1 VSVLKKGQILTDYY
15 AILLRATAALDP
27 GAVAARNALYD
38 RARRMQV
45 ERLRGER
52 PPLHPSAIDAE
63 RAALE
68 AAIDRVEAEVAH
80 RDSIAIRNA
89 QVRRDTPQLEPN
101 VHWHRD
107 APQRISKRLRVFAL
121 LSALGA
127 ILLLSLGIVTYTHLR
142 GQSTGGSGTQANL
155 GNGTGGNREAPR
167 SGDTIIDVGE
177 VEPGVDGGSSD
188 AGLPYP
194 YRRQAVY
201 YRTIYSVGMLVVD
214 RSQRFLYLVQPQ
226 ITALRYGIGVGG
238 ECSDTSG
245 LYRISRKEEWP
256 EWVPSPELLKRR
268 SYPKSMAG
276 GPGNPLGARG
286 LYIDSGVEIHGTNAP
301 KTIGHPVSVGCLR
314 MVNDDVVDLYNRV
327 PTATAV
333 VMMN

>member
-1 VSVLKKGQILTDYY
+1 VLKKGQILTDYY
-15 AILLRATAALDP
+15 SILLRAIAALDS

-38 RARRMQV
+38 RARRTQA
-45 ERLRGER
+45 ERLRGEH
-52 PPLHPSAIDAE
+52 PPLPQSAIDAE

-68 AAIDRVEAEVAH
+68 AAVDRIEAEIAY
-80 RDSIAIRNA
+80 RESIAIRNA
-89 QVRRDTPQLEPN
+89 QVRRETSQPEPK
-101 VHWHRD
+101 VHWQRD
-107 APQRISKRLRVFAL
+107 APQRASKRFPIFAL

-127 ILLLSLGIVTYTHLR
+127 ILLLLLGTVIYAHLT
-142 GQSTGGSGTQANL
+142 GQSTGGSGTQVSL
-155 GNGTGGNREAPR
+155 GNGTGGDREALR
-167 SGDTIIDVGE
+167 SGDSIIDVGE
-177 VEPGVDGGSSD
+177 LEPGVDGGSSD

-201 YRTIYSVGMLVVD
+201 YRTIYSVGMLVID

-245 LYRISRKEEWP
+245 LFRISRKEEWP

-268 SYPKSMAG
+268 SYPKRMAG

-286 LYIDSGVEIHGTNAP
+286 LYIDNKVEIHGTNAP
-301 KTIGHPVSVGCLR
+301 KTISHPVSVGCLR

-333 VMMN
+333 VVMN